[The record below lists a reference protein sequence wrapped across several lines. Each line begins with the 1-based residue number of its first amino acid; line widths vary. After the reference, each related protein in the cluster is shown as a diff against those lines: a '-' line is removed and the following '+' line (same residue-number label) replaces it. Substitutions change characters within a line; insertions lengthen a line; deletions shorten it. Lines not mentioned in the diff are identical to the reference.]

1 MGRLDGRVAIV
12 TGAAQGIGA
21 AYAKRFAEEGAK
33 VAICDLLD
41 CTNVVNTITQSGGE
55 AFGMEVDVSD
65 EAQVAALVARTVET
79 FGRVDVMVPNAAIFA
94 VLNRRSFLDIGVE
107 EWDRVMAVNVRGVWL
122 GIKYAVPVMRERGGG
137 SIVITSST
145 AGIGGT
151 PDMSAYTTSKHA
163 VIGLMRTASLEG
175 APYGIRVNTVNPAP
189 IETRMM
195 RSIEEM
201 RVAALDDSAV
211 TVEVAK
217 QAFAD
222 RIPLSRY
229 GDPTEVARMM
239 LFLASDDSSFCTGG
253 VYMVDGGRS
262 AGSR

>member
-65 EAQVAALVARTVET
+65 GAQVAALVARTVET

-107 EWDRVMAVNVRGVWL
+107 EWDRVMAVNVRGVFVCIKAVVPQMKEQGYGKIVNISSATVQL
-122 GIKYAVPVMRERGGG
+122 GVPWMLHYVSSKGAVDAMTRASARELG
-137 SIVITSST
+137 
-145 AGIGGT
+145 
-151 PDMSAYTTSKHA
+151 DF
-163 VIGLMRTASLEG
+163 
-175 APYGIRVNTVNPAP
+175 GIRVNSIAP
-189 IETRMM
+189 GFTMSEQIESQREALQFNLDMNLSG
-195 RSIEEM
+195 RAFKREEM
-201 RVAALDDSAV
+201 PEDLLGTMV
-211 TVEVAK
+211 
-217 QAFAD
+217 
-222 RIPLSRY
+222 
-229 GDPTEVARMM
+229 
-239 LFLASDDSSFCTGG
+239 FLASAESDFMTGQT
-253 VYMVDGGRS
+253 VVVDGGLVMH
-262 AGSR
+262 

>member
-65 EAQVAALVARTVET
+65 EAQVASLVARTVET

-107 EWDRVMAVNVRGVWL
+107 EWDRVMAVNVRGVFVCIKAVVPQMKEQGYGKIVNISSATVQL
-122 GIKYAVPVMRERGGG
+122 GVPWMLHYVSSKGAVDAMTRASARELG
-137 SIVITSST
+137 
-145 AGIGGT
+145 
-151 PDMSAYTTSKHA
+151 DF
-163 VIGLMRTASLEG
+163 
-175 APYGIRVNTVNPAP
+175 GIRVNSIAP
-189 IETRMM
+189 GFTMSEQIESQREALQFNLDMNLSG
-195 RSIEEM
+195 RAFKREEM
-201 RVAALDDSAV
+201 PEDLLGTMV
-211 TVEVAK
+211 
-217 QAFAD
+217 
-222 RIPLSRY
+222 
-229 GDPTEVARMM
+229 
-239 LFLASDDSSFCTGG
+239 FLASAESDFMTGQT
-253 VYMVDGGRS
+253 VVVDGGLVMH
-262 AGSR
+262 

>member
-107 EWDRVMAVNVRGVWL
+107 EWDRVMAVNVRGVFVCIKAVVPQMKEQGYGKIVNISSATVQL
-122 GIKYAVPVMRERGGG
+122 GVPWMLHYVSSKGAVDAMTRASARELG
-137 SIVITSST
+137 
-145 AGIGGT
+145 
-151 PDMSAYTTSKHA
+151 DF
-163 VIGLMRTASLEG
+163 
-175 APYGIRVNTVNPAP
+175 GIRVNSIAP
-189 IETRMM
+189 GFTMSEQIESQREALQFNLDMNLSG
-195 RSIEEM
+195 RAFKREEM
-201 RVAALDDSAV
+201 PEDLLGTMV
-211 TVEVAK
+211 
-217 QAFAD
+217 
-222 RIPLSRY
+222 
-229 GDPTEVARMM
+229 
-239 LFLASDDSSFCTGG
+239 FLASAESDFMTGQT
-253 VYMVDGGRS
+253 VVVDGGLVMH
-262 AGSR
+262 

>member
-107 EWDRVMAVNVRGVWL
+107 EWDRVMAVNVRGVFVCIKAVVPQMKEQGYGKIVNISSATVQL
-122 GIKYAVPVMRERGGG
+122 GVPWMLHYVSSKGAVDAMTRASARELG
-137 SIVITSST
+137 
-145 AGIGGT
+145 
-151 PDMSAYTTSKHA
+151 DF
-163 VIGLMRTASLEG
+163 
-175 APYGIRVNTVNPAP
+175 GIRVNSIAP
-189 IETRMM
+189 GFTMSEQIESQREALQFNLDMNLSG
-195 RSIEEM
+195 RAFKREEM
-201 RVAALDDSAV
+201 PDDLLGTMV
-211 TVEVAK
+211 
-217 QAFAD
+217 
-222 RIPLSRY
+222 
-229 GDPTEVARMM
+229 
-239 LFLASDDSSFCTGG
+239 FLASAESDFMTGQT
-253 VYMVDGGRS
+253 VVVDGGLVMH
-262 AGSR
+262 

>member
-65 EAQVAALVARTVET
+65 GAQVAALVARTVET

-107 EWDRVMAVNVRGVWL
+107 EWDRVMAVNVRGVFVCIKAVVPQMKEQGYGKIVNISSATVQAGVPWFLHYVSSKGAVDAMTRASAREL
-122 GIKYAVPVMRERGGG
+122 G
-137 SIVITSST
+137 
-145 AGIGGT
+145 
-151 PDMSAYTTSKHA
+151 DF
-163 VIGLMRTASLEG
+163 
-175 APYGIRVNTVNPAP
+175 GIRVNSIAP
-189 IETRMM
+189 GFTMSEQIESQREELQFNLDMNLAG
-195 RSIEEM
+195 RAFKREEM
-201 RVAALDDSAV
+201 PEDLLGTMV
-211 TVEVAK
+211 
-217 QAFAD
+217 
-222 RIPLSRY
+222 
-229 GDPTEVARMM
+229 
-239 LFLASDDSSFCTGG
+239 FLASAESDFMTGQT
-253 VYMVDGGRS
+253 VVVDGGLVMH
-262 AGSR
+262 